1 MSLLLKNVVALDGFL
16 PRARVC
22 DLMIEEGRIASILS
36 SGQGEGDEIFDGKG
50 KVAVIPGLVNTHTHA
65 AMTLLRGLGEELPLQ
80 EWLNEK
86 MWPVEARLDAEK
98 VYWGTRL
105 ALLEMA
111 AAGTTCFADMY
122 FFMEDVARASHETG
136 MRCGLSRGLIGDDMK
151 RLEENLD
158 LADRWHGKDG
168 LVRVQIGPHAPYTV
182 PPKML
187 ETVAATAREKGLG
200 VHVHWLETEWEVGYI
215 RDELGKDPVDLIFET
230 GLGDVSSLI
239 LAHGVWFPEERLG
252 DIARDNLT
260 VVHNPS
266 SNMKL
271 GSGIAPVSEML
282 QAGVHVALGTD
293 GAASN
298 NRLDMWQEMRETALL
313 HKGWK
318 KDPTVVTAREVLRM
332 ATWEGARALGFSE
345 VGALR
350 EGWQADLALIDLD
363 RPEFMG
369 WDVENLAHFLV
380 YAGNASQVLGTLT
393 AGKWLYRKGEFPGQD
408 REAVLREASRCR
420 RELVS

>member
-1 MSLLLKNVVALDGFL
+1 MRLLLKNVVALDGFL
-16 PRARVC
+16 PRAMVC
-22 DLMIEEGRIASILS
+22 DMMVEEGCIISILS
-36 SGQGEGDEIFDGKG
+36 SGQGEGDEVFDGKG
-50 KVAVIPGLVNTHTHA
+50 NVAVIPGLVNTHTHA

-80 EWLNEK
+80 EWLEK
-86 MWPVEARLDAEK
+86 RIWPVEARLDAEK

-111 AAGTTCFADMY
+111 GAGTTCFADMY
-122 FFMEDVARASHETG
+122 FFMEEVARGAVEMG
-136 MRCGLSRGLIGDDMK
+136 MRCGLSRGLIGDDMN
-151 RLEENLD
+151 RLQENVD

-168 LVRVQIGPHAPYTV
+168 LVTVQLGPHAPYTV
-182 PPKML
+182 PPQML
-187 ETVAATAREKGLG
+187 ETVAATARDKGLG
-200 VHVHWLETEWEVGYI
+200 VHVHWLETDWEAGYI
-215 RDELGKDPVDLIFET
+215 QNELGKDPIDLLFET
-230 GLGDVSSLI
+230 GLADVSSLI
-239 LAHGVWFPEERLG
+239 LAHGVLFPEERLG
-252 DIARDNLT
+252 EIARDNMT

-271 GSGIAPVSEML
+271 GSGLAPVSGML

-298 NRLDMWQEMRETALL
+298 NRLDMWQEMREAALI

-318 KDPTVVTAREVLRM
+318 KDPTIVTAREVLRM

-345 VGALR
+345 VGALK
-350 EGWQADLALIDLD
+350 EGWQADLTLVDLD
-363 RPEFMG
+363 RPEFLG
-369 WDVENLAHFLV
+369 WDAENLGVFLV

-408 REAVLREASRCR
+408 RETVLLEALRCR